1 MAKKHNTNPEPTDK
15 FDPDFEEFTEPEEL
29 DLKHIED
36 DVQAEET
43 KAPVESAQESL
54 EDRIPVLKINTYLVQ
69 PGDSY
74 ASLAASL
81 YPKGTKK
88 HHFAIALS
96 ALNGNRP
103 LKPGMTIK
111 LPQ

>member
-1 MAKKHNTNPEPTDK
+1 EILKDVK
-15 FDPDFEEFTEPEEL
+15 PDL
-29 DLKHIED
+29 DDTTI
-36 DVQAEET
+36 
-43 KAPVESAQESL
+43 ESAQEPV
-54 EDRIPVLKINTYLVQ
+54 EDSAPVLKINTYLVQ

-96 ALNGNRP
+96 AVNSNQV